1 MDATHRASR
10 GARPS
15 VGAIGMEILGVCAI
29 AVAAWLWL
37 AAPARSRMNSLG
49 SGPHRATSI
58 RRRREARRT
67 ADDTGVLIAQAPVV
81 ADLLA
86 TAVSAGATTHEAL
99 SVVADAVDDPIR
111 EKVRSVAAAVQFG
124 AGPHEAWSD
133 WLDVPALSPIAL
145 AVIRSQHSGSP
156 VSSVLDAAA
165 ADMRQAHRADVEA
178 RARAAGV
185 RAVAPLALCFL
196 PAFLLVG
203 VVPVVAGF
211 AGSMFS

>member
-1 MDATHRASR
+1 MGMLSAT
-10 GARPS
+10 
-15 VGAIGMEILGVCAI
+15 VI
-29 AVAAWLWL
+29 ALAVWLWL
-37 AAPARSRMNSLG
+37 AAPSRARMSVL
-49 SGPHRATSI
+49 GPHPVATSRG
-58 RRRREARRT
+58 RRLTRRT
-67 ADDTGVLIAQAPVV
+67 TDDASALVSQAPVV

-86 TAVSAGATTHEAL
+86 TAVAAGASIHEAL

-111 EKVRSVAAAVQFG
+111 GKVRSVAAAVHFG
-124 AGPHEAWSD
+124 ASPHEAWSD
-133 WLDVPALSPIAL
+133 WLDVPALTPIAQ

-156 VSSVLDAAA
+156 ISSVLDSAA
-165 ADMRQAHRADVEA
+165 ADLRQVHRADVEA

>member
-1 MDATHRASR
+1 M
-10 GARPS
+10 G
-15 VGAIGMEILGVCAI
+15 ILGASAI

-37 AAPARSRMNSLG
+37 AAPARVRIAALG
-49 SGPHRATSI
+49 SRPRPRPPS
-58 RRRREARRT
+58 RRRRGMRRT
-67 ADDTGVLIAQAPVV
+67 SADTGALIAQAPVV

-86 TAVSAGATTHEAL
+86 TAVSAGATIHEAL

-111 EKVRSVAAAVQFG
+111 EKVRSVAAAVHFG

-133 WLDVPALSPIAL
+133 WLDVPALTPIAL

-203 VVPVVAGF
+203 VVPIVAGF